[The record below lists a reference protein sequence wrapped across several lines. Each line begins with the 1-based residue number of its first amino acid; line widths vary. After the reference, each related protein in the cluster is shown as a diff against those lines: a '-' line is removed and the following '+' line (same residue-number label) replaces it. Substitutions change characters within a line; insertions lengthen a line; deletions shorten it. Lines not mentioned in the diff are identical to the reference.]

1 MKNFVR
7 VFICI
12 LMVSMFLANTHV
24 RDAAAQ
30 PCEGCIDFQN
40 LPPGPLPFT
49 QAGPQWIT
57 EHQGFRLFHPI
68 IGTDVV
74 QLSIRD
80 FYKNAANGDGLLELW
95 IPNSEAHITRV
106 CRIGLPEP
114 STEVMIDLAHYFS
127 VAVVNAFDN
136 AGTLVDT
143 ASTTPVQ
150 DLRETLV
157 LMAPEISYIEVIGA
171 EISVLNLC
179 YICEPPKPELYDFP
193 CAGCI
198 DFQGPPLG
206 PLPFTVA
213 GPQWM
218 TEYQG
223 LDLLHPIIG
232 TDVNGLQIADVFPGS
247 TGGDGQKELWIPNS
261 EPGITRVCRIAF
273 PIDVRK
279 VDVAIVHYFSVAE
292 VVAFNDAGMLID
304 KAVTTPVQDVVEV
317 LTLIGPAIRYLEII
331 GAEISVIDICY
342 DCDPE
347 PEPEPEEPPCEA
359 CIDFQDLP
367 AGPLPFT
374 LTGPEWMTAYNG
386 FRLFHPIIGTEPSQ
400 LQIDDFFTASTTG
413 DGLMELWIPNSEP
426 GITRICR
433 VVMPLEVAEV
443 EIELAHYYS
452 VVDVEAFDFND
463 VLIDAAST
471 TDAQDVA
478 ERLTLS
484 GEGIAYIEIMGAEIS
499 VLEICYDCEPEEIEP
514 EPEPEEPPCEACI
527 DFQDLPTGPL
537 AYTTA
542 DPEWI
547 TEYNGFEFHHP
558 IIGTEPSQLQIDDV
572 FTSSTSG
579 DGFVELWIPNSEP
592 GIARICRVVMPLE
605 VGEVEIEL
613 AHYYSVVDVE
623 AFDEDG
629 TLIDAA
635 STTETQDAAERL
647 TLSGEGIVYIE
658 IMGAEISVLEI
669 CYDCEPEEIEPEP
682 EPEEPPCEACIDFQ
696 DLPTGPLA
704 YTTADPEWI
713 TEYAG
718 FELHHPIIG
727 TEPSQLQID
736 DVFTSSTSGDGLV
749 ELWIPNSEP
758 GIARICRVVMPLEV
772 AEVEIELAHYY
783 SVVDVEAFDVNG
795 VLVDAAST
803 TETQDVAERL
813 TLSGEGISY
822 IEIMGAEISV
832 LEICYDCEP
841 EEIEPE
847 PEPEDAR
854 TLTVT
859 SAEAAQGE
867 EITVHLSISDAADVA
882 GASVLI
888 LYDPDVLTVGDIEG
902 TDLISG
908 MNLAV
913 NTDVSG
919 EIKLEMAATEAIESG
934 SGAMVDIDLTV
945 DADAEPGTET
955 TLELDADTEV
965 YDEAGEAMSIILVDG
980 IITIA
985 EGCLKGDV
993 NGDGQIRSNDAILTL
1008 RIAAG
1013 LMEAT
1018 DEQLCAADM
1027 NSDGRIRS
1035 NDAILILRTAA
1046 GLLSPGMGT
1055 SSIAGQ
1061 ITIALAE
1068 AHAVSGETVTVPLKV
1083 NDIRGLAGGDICI
1096 TYDSAVLQAVGVSS
1110 DSGILMADNMNEAG
1124 IIRIAFA
1131 NAGSMDGETLAEIQ
1145 FSVIADASS
1154 PLELKAVDLYRPD
1167 AMPIDSRKLDGKFV
1181 SWAMPPEDSALLQNF
1196 PNPFN
1201 PETWIPYQLKEDS
1214 QVTVRI
1220 HNLAGGLVRELELGY
1235 RSAGVYTNRDRAAY
1249 WDGRNASGEHVASGV
1264 YFYSIQADDFAA
1276 VRKLIV
1282 VK

>member
-386 FRLFHPIIGTEPSQ
+386 FRLFHPIIGTDPSQ

-499 VLEICYDCEPEEIEP
+499 VLEICYDCEPEEPEP

-527 DFQDLPTGPL
+527 DFQDLP
-537 AYTTA
+537 
-542 DPEWI
+542 I
-547 TEYNGFEFHHP
+547 
-558 IIGTEPSQLQIDDV
+558 
-572 FTSSTSG
+572 
-579 DGFVELWIPNSEP
+579 
-592 GIARICRVVMPLE
+592 
-605 VGEVEIEL
+605 
-613 AHYYSVVDVE
+613 
-623 AFDEDG
+623 
-629 TLIDAA
+629 
-635 STTETQDAAERL
+635 
-647 TLSGEGIVYIE
+647 
-658 IMGAEISVLEI
+658 
-669 CYDCEPEEIEPEP
+669 
-682 EPEEPPCEACIDFQ
+682 
-696 DLPTGPLA
+696 GPLA

-718 FELHHPIIG
+718 FEFHHPIIG

-1083 NDIRGLAGGDICI
+1083 NDIRGLAGGDVCI